1 MSIIKFL
8 LKRKIIVGLFI
19 SFVLIFGLYSFVK
32 MDKEL
37 FPKIDFDQSMVL
49 IETKDMPA
57 TDVEN
62 MVSKPIEHALD
73 SINGVESYES
83 SSTIGNSTFFITME
97 QDKGEEV
104 TKEIES
110 TIKGMQDQLH
120 GVDDITVMQIST
132 ENQYEFNI
140 DVSGDSMEEM
150 SNFSTNVLKPRL
162 ESLPEVREVALAGL
176 EENEITIQLDEDKL
190 TELGLQQDDIIH
202 SIDQTNINES
212 LGEFESDAD
221 DLSIRWNTTLESVE
235 DIKAIQVQTSEGFKP
250 LTDIADVKEEMSEQ
264 TQLAWKNGNPDFILV
279 QIGRTNSV
287 TQIDMT
293 EAVRSE
299 IEKIKQEGLHGELE
313 IDEIAAQ
320 ADYVSNAIDGV
331 SGNIIIGGIIAIVV
345 LMLFLRNT
353 RATFIVTLSIPSSI
367 LLTIITMGVMD
378 ISFNLASLIG
388 LGLGIGMM
396 VDASIVVLESIYK
409 KKEQGVSQVKAVISG
424 TKEVATAVISS
435 MLTTIVVFLPIAILD
450 DDIGKVVFVLAV
462 VVAITLI
469 SSMII
474 SFTLI
479 PVMSENFLKLKKNQQ
494 RKKSS
499 RVKRR
504 DTIDRYGRILQW
516 LSQKKRRRLGVIGLF
531 IVVFMSSFLLLTK
544 IPMSVMPDIF
554 DRYSELILDLDS
566 GVTPDE
572 RAEIAKEINK
582 KLESVDDVDTNIVID
597 GIENLITIINMTPEE
612 EKTMEQSE
620 VNAKI
625 MQQLR
630 ELEDDYPIL
639 SVGTTTEGVSS
650 FPVQLKVSGQ
660 DFDSLQT
667 LGNDLVDELYKVDG
681 ISFAKSEAN
690 EVEEEIEV
698 VLNDKQLEED
708 DISPMLIHQQMVG
721 LFTKTPIGDVVKDQV
736 TTPIFLENDVSIT
749 EKDAL
754 LSHKMTTLS
763 GEEEKFSK
771 YISLEKTSA
780 PTQINRTDGTRYI
793 KVLADIE
800 ERDLGSINRDIQSV
814 IHDFDID
821 NGYSIDVMGD
831 LEQQQEAAIDLLV
844 IFGISLFLVFVV
856 MAIQF
861 NSLRHPLIILSI
873 IPLTVTGVL
882 VGLFITQKELNVMSG
897 IGVIMLVGI
906 VLNNGILLIDRIK
919 QQRNNG
925 MEVDKAMIEAG
936 KDRIRPIFMTTLT
949 TVGGMIPLAFATGA
963 SSGYQ
968 SPLAVVIISGLLF
981 STFITLLLIPAIY
994 LTFED
999 IGKGLKK
1006 LLNRKKK
1013 VEIIEHEDMH
1023 A

>member
-19 SFVLIFGLYSFVK
+19 SFVLIFGLYAFFK

-37 FPKIDFDQSMVL
+37 FPKINFDQSMVL

-57 TDVEN
+57 TDVED
-62 MVSKPIEHALD
+62 MVSKPIENALD
-73 SINGVESYES
+73 GIRGVESYES

-97 QDKGEEV
+97 QDQGEEV

-110 TIKGMQDQLH
+110 TIKGMQNQLH

-132 ENQYEFNI
+132 ENQYEFNM
-140 DVSGDSMEEM
+140 DVSGDNMEEM
-150 SNFSTNVLKPRL
+150 SDFSTNVLKPRL
-162 ESLPEVREVALAGL
+162 EALPEVREVALAGL

-190 TELGLQQDDIIH
+190 TEWGLQQDDIIH
-202 SIDQTNINES
+202 SIEQTNINES
-212 LGEFESDAD
+212 LGEFESDSD
-221 DLSIRWNTTLESVE
+221 DLSLRWNTTLESVE
-235 DIKAIQVQTSEGFKP
+235 DIKAIQVQTSEGLKP
-250 LTDIADVKEEMSEQ
+250 LTDLADVKKETSEQ
-264 TQLAWKNGNPDFILV
+264 TQIAWKNGDPDFILV
-279 QIGRTNSV
+279 QIGRTNDV

-293 EAVRSE
+293 EAVRAE

-313 IDEIAAQ
+313 LDEIAAQ

-345 LMLFLRNT
+345 LMLFLRNS

-367 LLTIITMGVMD
+367 LLTIITMGAMD
-378 ISFNLASLIG
+378 FSFNLASLIG

-409 KKEQGVSQVKAVISG
+409 KKEQGVPQVKAVISG
-424 TKEVATAVISS
+424 TREVATAVISS

-450 DDIGKVVFVLAV
+450 DDIGKVVFTLAV

-479 PVMSENFLKLKKNQQ
+479 PVMSENFLKLKKNEQK
-494 RKKSS
+494 KKSN
-499 RVKRR
+499 RVKR
-504 DTIDRYGRILQW
+504 TGMIDRYGRMLQW
-516 LSQKKRRRLGVIGLF
+516 LTQKKRRRLGVIGLF
-531 IVVFMSSFLLLTK
+531 IVIFMSSFILLAK

-554 DRYSELILDLDS
+554 DRYSELIVDLDS

-582 KLESVDDVDTNIVID
+582 KLGSVDDVDTNIVID

-612 EKTMEQSE
+612 EKTIEQSE
-620 VNAKI
+620 VNATI
-625 MQQLR
+625 MQELR
-630 ELEDDYPIL
+630 ELEDEYPIL
-639 SVGTTTEGVSS
+639 SIGTTTEGMSS

-660 DFDSLQT
+660 DFDSLQS

-681 ISFAKSEAN
+681 ITFAKSEGD

-698 VLNDKQLEED
+698 VLNDKELEEK
-708 DISPMLIHQQMVG
+708 DISPMLIHQQIAG

-749 EKDAL
+749 EKSAL
-754 LSHKMTTLS
+754 LSHKMTTPS
-763 GEEEKFSK
+763 GDEEKLSK

-780 PTQINRTDGTRYI
+780 PTQIDRTDGTRYI

-800 ERDLGSINRDIQSV
+800 ERDLGSINRDIQSL
-814 IHDFDID
+814 IQDFDIG
-821 NGYSIDVMGD
+821 NGYSIEVMGD
-831 LEQQQEAAIDLLV
+831 LEQQQEAATDLLV

-925 MEVDKAMIEAG
+925 MEVDQALIEAG

-999 IGKGLKK
+999 IGKGLKRF
-1006 LLNRKKK
+1006 LNRKKK
-1013 VEIIEHEDMH
+1013 TETIERKNMH